1 MSAPSTILLNERMPP
16 KKPLSMPILR
26 QGGDDS
32 RPFAPGSDSHQSAV
46 GADIRYRVDELLKGG
61 REAILVH
68 RGQEYRLRI
77 TSSGKLIL
85 TK

>member
-1 MSAPSTILLNERMPP
+1 MTSNKTLPSSGARE
-16 KKPLSMPILR
+16 S
-26 QGGDDS
+26 
-32 RPFAPGSDSHQSAV
+32 GSDAHTSASSS
-46 GADIRYRVDELLKGG
+46 GAACSGSAGRTARIRVDELLSGA
-61 REAILVH
+61 REAILIH